1 MTLPNISPELYDK
14 FVNC

>member
-1 MTLPNISPELYDK
+1 MPNFYDK